1 MVTPKSR
8 ECKKKTDLLIS
19 YIDEKWKLCT
29 LFYKLVFSSTNSL
42 ISTQFSSC
50 FSKKKLAVA
59 IIYVG
64 LVYEKF
70 VD

>member
-1 MVTPKSR
+1 MYSI
-8 ECKKKTDLLIS
+8 LQIS
-19 YIDEKWKLCT
+19 
-29 LFYKLVFSSTNSL
+29 FSSTNSL

-64 LVYEKF
+64 LVYEEF